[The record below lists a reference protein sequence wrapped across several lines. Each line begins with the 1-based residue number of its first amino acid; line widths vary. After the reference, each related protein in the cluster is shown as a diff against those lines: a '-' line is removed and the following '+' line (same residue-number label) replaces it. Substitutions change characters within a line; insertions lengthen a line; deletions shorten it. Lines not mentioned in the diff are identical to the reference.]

1 MQAKKRSLQRNA
13 AKQKAVR
20 TGINWWKWLF
30 LILVG
35 LLLGTGIWFTK
46 TALMPVKINS
56 SPQTTMTTNDPV
68 FTVKVTKNSANRIMA
83 HYLKSYLKDSKIKYA
98 VTLGTNEAALSGSFK
113 FLGNAVKFQL
123 TFDPLVLKNGD
134 VLLKAKNLNIG
145 ALPVPISFVMSY
157 IGNSYKIPKWVS
169 LDSKAGTVVLK
180 LSQFKLQN
188 GMTLKANK
196 LDLTND
202 DLEFAVYLPDEE

>member
-56 SPQTTMTTNDPV
+56 TPPNDHDIQRPGIYRQSHQ
-68 FTVKVTKNSANRIMA
+68 K
-83 HYLKSYLKDSKIKYA
+83 
-98 VTLGTNEAALSGSFK
+98 
-113 FLGNAVKFQL
+113 
-123 TFDPLVLKNGD
+123 
-134 VLLKAKNLNIG
+134 
-145 ALPVPISFVMSY
+145 
-157 IGNSYKIPKWVS
+157 
-169 LDSKAGTVVLK
+169 
-180 LSQFKLQN
+180 
-188 GMTLKANK
+188 
-196 LDLTND
+196 
-202 DLEFAVYLPDEE
+202 

>member
-56 SPQTTMTTNDPV
+56 APQTAMTSNDPV

-83 HYLKSYLKDSKIKYA
+83 EIISEGQQDQICRH
-98 VTLGTNEAALSGSFK
+98 F
-113 FLGNAVKFQL
+113 GNQ
-123 TFDPLVLKNGD
+123 
-134 VLLKAKNLNIG
+134 
-145 ALPVPISFVMSY
+145 
-157 IGNSYKIPKWVS
+157 
-169 LDSKAGTVVLK
+169 
-180 LSQFKLQN
+180 
-188 GMTLKANK
+188 
-196 LDLTND
+196 
-202 DLEFAVYLPDEE
+202 

>member
-1 MQAKKRSLQRNA
+1 MVIPYFGRAIAWNRDL
-13 AKQKAVR
+13 VYEDR
-20 TGINWWKWLF
+20 TDASQDQ
-30 LILVG
+30 
-35 LLLGTGIWFTK
+35 LG
-46 TALMPVKINS
+46 
-56 SPQTTMTTNDPV
+56 SPNGHDIQHPV